1 MTEMNFFGHRPP
13 GIETDVLPGR
23 LIVIEATDAAGRS
36 THVGLLKEWLED
48 EGYAVMDTG
57 LRRSDLAGPGI
68 QLAKEGHFL
77 DPITLNLFYATD
89 LWDRIER
96 RILPGLRAGMVVIAD
111 RYMFSLLA
119 RAAVRGVS
127 QKWLEDMYGF
137 ALVPD
142 RVIYLDI
149 DVEHLVPR
157 VLATQGFDYW
167 ESGQDFLRGHD
178 MFQNFVT
185 YQRLLLAEFRR
196 LADRYGFAVVDAR
209 GSAADIFRALKE
221 EVGQVVRGM
230 PLDDPVLD
238 VVLEQSD
245 LEIGAFGSDEG
256 AMGAGESANEIGEAF
271 GMPDPVANGEPAG
284 HQPSERSAFGGSS
297 QRR

>member
-13 GIETDVLPGR
+13 GIETDAVPGR

-68 QLAKEGHFL
+68 QQAKEGHIL

-89 LWDRIER
+89 LWDRLER

-111 RYMFSLLA
+111 RYVFSLLA

-127 QKWLEDMYGF
+127 QKWLEDVYGF
-137 ALVPD
+137 ALIPD

-157 VLATQGFDYW
+157 VLATSGFDYW

-196 LADRYGFAVVDAR
+196 LADRYGFAMVDGR
-209 GSAADIFRALKE
+209 GSAADVFRALKE

-230 PLDDPVLD
+230 PLDNPVVD
-238 VVLEQSD
+238 VLEPPD
-245 LEIGAFGSDEG
+245 LSIGAFGANEDTN
-256 AMGAGESANEIGEAF
+256 GAGETAHEIGVAF
-271 GMPDPVANGEPAG
+271 GLADPVAANGDPAED
-284 HQPSERSAFGGSS
+284 QSSERSAFGGSS

>member
-13 GIETDVLPGR
+13 GIENDALPGR

-68 QLAKEGHFL
+68 QAAKEGHIL

-89 LWDRIER
+89 LWDRLER

-111 RYMFSLLA
+111 RYVFSLLA

-127 QKWLEDMYGF
+127 QRWLEDVYGF
-137 ALVPD
+137 ALIPD

-157 VLATQGFDYW
+157 VVATSGFDYW

-209 GSAADIFRALKE
+209 GSAAEIFRALKE

-230 PLDDPVLD
+230 PLDNPV
-238 VVLEQSD
+238 VEEFLETPD
-245 LEIGAFGSDEG
+245 LAIGAFGSEALGSAEVEIAIGDEVAATNG
-256 AMGAGESANEIGEAF
+256 DAG
-271 GMPDPVANGEPAG
+271 DD
-284 HQPSERSAFGGSS
+284 QPSERSAFGGSN